1 MTKRKPTRG
10 DHIRLALD
18 AVRRENI
25 AANVFASHP
34 GLGAARAYAL
44 ADEFLAHR
52 ESQKTMQVWRAAYE
66 AFLAP
71 GDPFWTQTRNRHT
84 RGLKPQKVALKCDD
98 GTCRFVSVR
107 AKRRRV

>member
-44 ADEFLAHR
+44 ADEFLA
-52 ESQKTMQVWRAAYE
+52 SIGASPA
-66 AFLAP
+66 
-71 GDPFWTQTRNRHT
+71 
-84 RGLKPQKVALKCDD
+84 
-98 GTCRFVSVR
+98 SVGGR
-107 AKRRRV
+107 P